1 MSLDRKK
8 AKVLYVCRLFNGLE
22 TSIKTREWH
31 PTGVPTIYK
40 IIENLDSSN
49 DFDLDLVIT
58 PKSNSNKCNFRLSN
72 NIKING
78 LTSVVT
84 VLSSLGKKYGRIGLL
99 IQEMMHVIYIV
110 SRILFRK
117 YDLLYIDNANIF
129 AATIVAR
136 MKFIPV
142 IFRVM
147 GVYPAMRSIM
157 VDNSIKGYIMRKCY
171 SSPFSSVICTQDGS
185 GVEPW
190 LDMAINKNTPVCTL
204 INGVD
209 LGMYAQNDLDNLY
222 KKYKIPEDKFLIF
235 FLGKIEKIKGIYEF
249 IEGFSLASKKLQGDI
264 HAVVVGHGD
273 QYKSIID
280 KFGNNTDITFIA
292 RIPHGDIDKFHKISD
307 LYISTNRLANLTNAN
322 LEAMASGDCIV
333 IPKSQPDTSVDLITD
348 ELLDNSAVYR
358 IPFPPTSSNVKKAID
373 TLFFNSKLRES
384 MSLNVLNQSKKFI
397 TSWDERINRELKIIS
412 SFIKTKTKTK
422 TKYFFD

>member
-157 VDNSIKGYIMRKCY
+157 VDNSIKDYIMRKCY
-171 SSPFSSVICTQDGS
+171 S
-185 GVEPW
+185 
-190 LDMAINKNTPVCTL
+190 
-204 INGVD
+204 
-209 LGMYAQNDLDNLY
+209 
-222 KKYKIPEDKFLIF
+222 
-235 FLGKIEKIKGIYEF
+235 
-249 IEGFSLASKKLQGDI
+249 
-264 HAVVVGHGD
+264 
-273 QYKSIID
+273 
-280 KFGNNTDITFIA
+280 
-292 RIPHGDIDKFHKISD
+292 
-307 LYISTNRLANLTNAN
+307 
-322 LEAMASGDCIV
+322 
-333 IPKSQPDTSVDLITD
+333 
-348 ELLDNSAVYR
+348 
-358 IPFPPTSSNVKKAID
+358 
-373 TLFFNSKLRES
+373 
-384 MSLNVLNQSKKFI
+384 
-397 TSWDERINRELKIIS
+397 
-412 SFIKTKTKTK
+412 
-422 TKYFFD
+422 